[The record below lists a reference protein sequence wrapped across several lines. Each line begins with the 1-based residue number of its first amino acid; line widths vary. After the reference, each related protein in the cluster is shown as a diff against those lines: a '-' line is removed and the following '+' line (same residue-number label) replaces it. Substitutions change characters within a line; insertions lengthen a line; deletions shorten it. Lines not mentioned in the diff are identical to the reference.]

1 MLQQLCLRKITLV
14 ARGYLLNYFMQIYVF
29 ENVIVL
35 LDALYIGCFIYFL
48 LRSFFRIFAIF
59 R

>member
-35 LDALYIGCFIYFL
+35 LDALYTGCFIYFL